1 MFLKAVAGE
10 EEKEDGVEVVEVR
23 RDSVFL
29 HEGEEENDDTSWCS
43 ITPLCS
49 NPSTSLTSTM
59 HHLFKTFTKFSCNRL
74 LPSSLR
80 CTPS

>member
-1 MFLKAVAGE
+1 MFLKAAAGE

-49 NPSTSLTSTM
+49 NPSTS
-59 HHLFKTFTKFSCNRL
+59 
-74 LPSSLR
+74 
-80 CTPS
+80 